1 MVSRAGV
8 AAGEKACALVWACR
22 ARGVGERGTGASA
35 YAREA
40 AAASARWVVTESVH
54 GPRVRV
60 GSAAGGWAEVVFWG
74 GPSRR
79 RFAWGRRLED
89 VRTPLAVAGGG
100 LCSWGASS
108 PAAHRARSG
117 PSVERLV
124 RPVRTGTPAR
134 APRGDE
140 RAGRRRRRSPAAP
153 SGTAAH
159 LVAGRSR
166 VAEPCAGAAEGS
178 DTRHA

>member
-35 YAREA
+35 YAREQQQ
-40 AAASARWVVTESVH
+40 RRH
-54 GPRVRV
+54 GGWSRGAYMGLGCVW
-60 GSAAGGWAEVVFWG
+60 GQLLGGWAEVVFWG

-79 RFAWGRRLED
+79 CFAWGRRLED
-89 VRTPLAVAGGG
+89 VARLLAVAARGV
-100 LCSWGASS
+100 CSWGSVVT
-108 PAAHRARSG
+108 AAQRARSG

-134 APRGDE
+134 APGGDE
-140 RAGRRRRRSPAAP
+140 RAGLTATTLSSSAERNSSTPRCRAVSRCGAMRWCRRGERYAS
-153 SGTAAH
+153 
-159 LVAGRSR
+159 
-166 VAEPCAGAAEGS
+166 C
-178 DTRHA
+178 